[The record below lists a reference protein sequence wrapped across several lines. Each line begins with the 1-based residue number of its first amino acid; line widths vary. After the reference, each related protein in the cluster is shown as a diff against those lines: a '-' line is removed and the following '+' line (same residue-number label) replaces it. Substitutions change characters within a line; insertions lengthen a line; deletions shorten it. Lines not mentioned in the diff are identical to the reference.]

1 MCVSFGYLNINSIK
15 NRFSRIPRLIDNNLD
30 IFVIAETKLD
40 SSFPESQFILPGM
53 RNPFQ
58 LDVTSRKGGSLVFV
72 NNNIPSKYLRT
83 LHLPGDK
90 VHAIPFEINI
100 KQHKLLFPS
109 IHRPPDQK
117 LD

>member
-15 NRFSRIPRLIDNNLD
+15 IRFSRIPHLIDNNLD

-40 SSFPESQFILPGM
+40 SSFHESQFILPGM
-53 RNPFQ
+53 SNPFQ
-58 LDVTSRKGGSLVFV
+58 LDVTSRKVGSLVFV

-83 LHLPGDK
+83 LHLPGD
-90 VHAIPFEINI
+90 ISTCYY
-100 KQHKLLFPS
+100 KLLFPS
-109 IHRPPDQK
+109 IYRPPNQN